1 MATILLELI
10 KDLKIDSNNDSLS
23 EIVAERAI
31 IRALPIINMDVNVG
45 YQIFNDNNLKEI
57 RPVMTGLHK
66 ELLLMRALAY
76 LVRINTGGNTAK
88 ISFKSGD
95 KQVTRTST
103 NWKSLE
109 KTILDEYYRLL
120 NRENPTTDSGFLKLN
135 VKAAQYITGSFLE

>member
-1 MATILLELI
+1 MTTILSELI
-10 KDLKIDSNNDSLS
+10 KDLKIDSNDDSLS

-45 YQIFNDNNLKEI
+45 YQIIKNNNQKEI
-57 RPVMTGLHK
+57 SPIMTGLHK
-66 ELLLMRALAY
+66 ELLIMRALAY
-76 LVRINTGGNTAK
+76 LVRIITSRNTAK
-88 ISFKSGD
+88 VSFKSGD

-103 NWKSLE
+103 NLKSLE

-135 VKAAQYITGSFLE
+135 VKAAQYTTGSFLE